1 MIRLL
6 IWIVLIHFI
15 KRSSQQECEKDFLK
29 TQPFNCEFQYEK
41 SQAILQCSVDNP
53 SDKTFYFLKIFW
65 QEEVQNDTESIF
77 QSFLSSNLTSES
89 AFYVCKSTYKDFISL
104 DPSILSQFCNSCLD
118 SLSEFI
124 NETSVE
130 RLQINN
136 SKYSYIFR
144 ILDEFPLLTEINFL
158 DNLVLN
164 ISEVNFGNLKLI
176 NVLSLRNNTIDI
188 LPGGMFSNLKLLQKL
203 DLSQNGIEFLS
214 NLSFG
219 KLLNL
224 KSLNLSFNEISIITD
239 DTFAGLTNIEYLY
252 LMNNKLVFV
261 AEDTFA
267 SNVMLKSLD
276 MSANPLRVIPE
287 QLLQNLMNLED
298 FFCSAC
304 NLSKIPENLFFNSTQ
319 LTDADFSNNEIEI
332 LPIKTFERQP
342 LLKDVNLNF
351 NKLNAI
357 PDFKNKS
364 HLIVLRLYQNKLL
377 SINSNLSKEAPNLRY
392 LNVSENK
399 IQYLYDDL
407 VKYFTDLEILDLSKN
422 KIAVVRL
429 GSINVNIR
437 KLYLSNNSIAVFDV
451 KWPKLLTLEVLEM
464 NYNQI
469 TFLELPPCIPSIKQT
484 VTFTFQYN
492 KISRLSMTSLLM
504 DESRIVADK
513 NMMAGCLFNGMS
525 KNFVDISHN
534 PLICD
539 CELYSFYKYLKQTKG
554 IILDTFLNLANVT
567 CCEPVHVQNKSVIHL
582 QEDIFSCSLEEN
594 CPQPCACG
602 IRAKDN
608 KLFVNCSA
616 TEIYEV
622 PQKAPSAAEVL
633 YFNKNHLKKMISLND
648 DIWQNLTEIHADY
661 NEIITLEH
669 WRIPQNLHYLSLKG
683 NKIRNLPKF
692 LTDFIANQSDFQFFF
707 SGNFKKCNCSDRILK
722 KFLKDNKAFVKDIDN
737 IICEI
742 ENNGTT
748 TVLPLYTIP
757 DSMLCSIPIVLGFD
771 PTVTVLSLCAG
782 FIFLIALLLFY
793 YKQRQLILSFLYIHC
808 NEVFQYCF
816 EENDIDDDKIFD
828 AFVAYSSC
836 DRDIMLEILNELE
849 EKEPHFQ
856 LCIHERNWLPGRFI
870 SDNIMNSVQ
879 SSKRTIVIL
888 SNNFISSPW
897 FRLEL
902 RAAIFEVSGDK
913 TNKLIVVLADKS
925 TSLDDIDTEIRHVIS
940 KRTYLVWGERWF
952 WEKLRY
958 AMPRKSCLENEEHD
972 KTVDFNPHRRNSD
985 IALMESM

>member
-1 MIRLL
+1 MIKLL
-6 IWIVLIHFI
+6 IWIALIHFV
-15 KRSSQQECEKDFLK
+15 KRSSQQECEKDVLK
-29 TQPFNCEFQYEK
+29 TLPFNCEFQYEK

-65 QEEVQNDTESIF
+65 QEEVRNDSESIF
-77 QSFLSSNLTSES
+77 QAFLSSNFTAES
-89 AFYVCKSTYKDFISL
+89 VFYVCESAYKDFISL
-104 DPSILSQFCNSCLD
+104 DPSILSQYCNSCLD
-118 SLSEFI
+118 QLSEFV
-124 NETSVE
+124 NETSVRKLE
-130 RLQINN
+130 INN
-136 SKYSYIFR
+136 SKVSYVFR
-144 ILDEFPLLTEINFL
+144 ILNEFPFLMEINFF
-158 DNLVLN
+158 DNLLLN
-164 ISEVNFGNLKLI
+164 ISEVNFGNLKQIKYLY
-176 NVLSLRNNTIDI
+176 LTNNTIDI
-188 LPGGMFSNLKLLQKL
+188 LPDGTFSNLKLLEKF

-219 KLLNL
+219 NLYNL
-224 KSLNLSFNEISIITD
+224 KALNLSFNEISIITT

-252 LMNNKLVFV
+252 LMNNKLVSV
-261 AEDTFA
+261 DENTFA
-267 SNVMLKSLD
+267 LNVMLKSLD
-276 MSANPLRVIPE
+276 LSANPLHVLPE
-287 QLLQNLMNLED
+287 RLLHNLVNLAE
-298 FFCSAC
+298 FFCSEC
-304 NLSKIPENLFFNSTQ
+304 NLTKIPQNLFFNSTE
-319 LTDADFSNNEIEI
+319 LTDIDFSDNEIEI
-332 LPIKTFERQP
+332 IPVKTFERQT
-342 LLKDVNLNF
+342 LLSNVNLNY
-351 NKLNAI
+351 NKFTAI
-357 PDFKNKS
+357 PDFENKS
-364 HLIVLRLYQNKLL
+364 RLLVLHLYQNELL
-377 SINSNLSKEAPNLRY
+377 SINPNLSKGAPNLRY

-399 IQYLYDDL
+399 IQYLSDDH
-407 VKYFTDLEILDLSKN
+407 VKHFTDLEIFDLSKN
-422 KIAVVRL
+422 EIAVVRL

-451 KWPKLLTLEVLEM
+451 KWPKLLILEVLEM

-469 TFLELPPCIPSIKQT
+469 TFLELPPCIPSVKQT

-492 KISRLSMTSLLM
+492 KISRLRMTSLLT
-504 DESRIVADK
+504 DESRIVTDK

-534 PLICD
+534 PLNCD

-567 CCEPVHVQNKSVIHL
+567 CYEPVHVQNKSVIRL
-582 QEDIFSCSLEEN
+582 QEDSFSCSIEAN

-608 KLFVNCSA
+608 KTFVNCSA
-616 TEIYEV
+616 TEINEV
-622 PQKAPSAAEVL
+622 PQEAPSETEVL
-633 YFNKNHLKKMISLND
+633 YFNKNHLKKMNSLND
-648 DIWQNLTEIHADY
+648 ESWQNLTEIHADY
-661 NEIITLEH
+661 NEIITLED
-669 WRIPQNLHYLSLKG
+669 WIIPQNLQYLSLKG
-683 NKIRNLPKF
+683 NKIRNLPKY

-707 SGNFKKCNCSDRILK
+707 AGNFRKCNCSDRILK
-722 KFLKDNKAFVKDIDN
+722 KFLKNNKAFVKDIDN
-737 IICEI
+737 IVCEI

-808 NEVFQYCF
+808 DEVFRCCF

-836 DRDIMLEILNELE
+836 DRDIMLEILKELE

-913 TNKLIVVLADKS
+913 KNKLIVILADKS
-925 TSLDDIDTEIRHVIS
+925 TSLDGIDTEIRHVIS

-958 AMPRKSCLENEEHD
+958 AMPRKSCLENEELD
-972 KTVDFNPHRRNSD
+972 KTEDFNPHRRNSD
-985 IALMESM
+985 IALMENM